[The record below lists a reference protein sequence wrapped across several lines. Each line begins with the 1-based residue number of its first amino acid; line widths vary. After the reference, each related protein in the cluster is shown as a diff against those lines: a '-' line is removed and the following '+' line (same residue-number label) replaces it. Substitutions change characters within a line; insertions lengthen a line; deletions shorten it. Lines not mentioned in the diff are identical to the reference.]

1 MTISTATHPKLLWP
15 GLYDIW
21 HDGMYA
27 QWPELYSKV
36 FDVKSSDKHYEE
48 IQGVTSFG
56 LAPQKTQGAALIYD
70 TENQGYLK
78 RFTHVAYALGTQVTK
93 EENADN
99 LYSEVGGNRVKMLGR
114 SMQET
119 VETVAFNHFNRAT
132 NTSYLGAD
140 GKELLATDHP
150 NVNGGTWQNELT
162 TAADLSETS
171 LEDICILMSKATNDR
186 GLKAN
191 IKPKTLLVAPDEMFN
206 AKRIIGSD
214 LQNDTALNAKNILKS
229 EGYFSG
235 GPVVSPYLTD
245 SDAWF
250 VITDVENGMTFFWRT
265 RPEMDKD
272 VDFNTKN
279 LLFSSYM
286 RFSSGWVDARGV
298 YGSTGAA

>member
-1 MTISTATHPKLLWP
+1 MAINTQTHPKLLWP

-21 HDGMYA
+21 HDGMYK

-36 FDVKSSDKHYEE
+36 FDLKSSEKHYEE

-56 LAPQKTQGAALIYD
+56 LAPQKTQGAALVYD
-70 TENQGYLK
+70 TENQGYNK

-93 EENADN
+93 EENDDN
-99 LYSEVGGNRVKMLGR
+99 LYSEVGGSRVKMLGR

-119 VETVAFNHFNRAT
+119 VETVAFNHFNRAE
-132 NTSYLGAD
+132 NSSYPGAD

-206 AKRIIGSD
+206 AKRIISSD

-229 EGYFSG
+229 DGYFSG

-265 RPEMDKD
+265 RPMMDKD
-272 VDFNTKN
+272 VDFATKN

-286 RFSSGWVDARGV
+286 RFSSGWTDPRGV
-298 YGSTGAA
+298 YGSMGAA